1 MIEYGEIVYGRLFVS
16 LPPLLT
22 PHSGPLV
29 SPLGPGPHIT
39 ILSSLPA
46 PRRETSHA
54 GYNKTVSIATMSHC
68 HRHGGIL
75 IICVFQ
81 NRTSNF
87 KENILRRVYPLIQNF
102 ASIIFRSF
110 LSEVARLIGS
120 KWFKLLLYL
129 QTCAGIL

>member
-1 MIEYGEIVYGRLFVS
+1 MDVYLCRRPRS
-16 LPPLLT
+16 SLLT
-22 PHSGPLV
+22 RSSG
-29 SPLGPGPHIT
+29 
-39 ILSSLPA
+39 LSSRPGA
-46 PRRETSHA
+46 THYYSQQSQAQRRAGKHLWHA